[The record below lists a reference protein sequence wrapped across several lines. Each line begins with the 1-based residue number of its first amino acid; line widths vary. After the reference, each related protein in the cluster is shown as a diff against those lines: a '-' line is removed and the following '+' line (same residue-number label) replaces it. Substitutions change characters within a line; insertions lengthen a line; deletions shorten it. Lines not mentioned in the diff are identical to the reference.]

1 MNTVYDVP
9 WAKSL
14 LKGVGL
20 RCTAARV
27 AVLQRLA
34 VAKKPLSHSEVVD
47 KLRDFGF
54 DQSTIFRSLSELAES
69 GVTTKLDL
77 GDQVRR
83 FELRSAA
90 HGDEMEHPH
99 FMCVD
104 CGQVRCLT
112 DFSVRLTPSRG
123 NRRSRL
129 GEITEVLLKGHC
141 GTCQAG

>member
-14 LKGVGL
+14 LKSVGL
-20 RCTAARV
+20 RSTAARI

-34 VAKKPLSHSEVVD
+34 VAKRPLSHGEVVD
-47 KLRDFGF
+47 KLREFGF
-54 DQSTIFRSLSELAES
+54 DQSTIFRVLSELTES
-69 GVTTKLDL
+69 RVTTKLDL

-83 FELRSAA
+83 FELRSAP

-104 CGQVRCLT
+104 CGQVRCLS
-112 DFSVRLTPSRG
+112 DFSVRLIPSRG
-123 NRRSRL
+123 NRRLRL

-141 GTCQAG
+141 ATCQAG